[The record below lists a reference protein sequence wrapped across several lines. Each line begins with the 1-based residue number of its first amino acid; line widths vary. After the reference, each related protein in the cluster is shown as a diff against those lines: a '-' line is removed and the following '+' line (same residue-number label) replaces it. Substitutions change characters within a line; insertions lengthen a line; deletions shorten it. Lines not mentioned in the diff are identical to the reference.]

1 MVYYYQWLKGKRGK
15 RIMADKPL
23 VKMVRGYQ
31 KYISPMFPPTCR
43 YYPSCSTYMIQAISK
58 HGTFKGA
65 VMGTARIIRCN
76 PMVPGGL
83 DPVPDHFTLRRN
95 REEMSDED
103 RAYLIAQME
112 KHDHHHHEVE

>member
-1 MVYYYQWLKGKRGK
+1 
-15 RIMADKPL
+15 MADKPL

-43 YYPSCSTYMIQAISK
+43 YYPSCSTYMIQAVNK
-58 HGTFKGA
+58 HGTLKGA
-65 VMGTARIIRCN
+65 AMGTACIIRCN

-112 KHDHHHHEVE
+112 KHDHHHEVE

>member
-1 MVYYYQWLKGKRGK
+1 
-15 RIMADKPL
+15 MADKPL

-43 YYPSCSTYMIQAISK
+43 YYPSCSTYMIQAINK
-58 HGTFKGA
+58 HGSLKGTA
-65 VMGTARIIRCN
+65 MGTARIIRCN

-112 KHDHHHHEVE
+112 KHDHHHHEIE

>member
-1 MVYYYQWLKGKRGK
+1 
-15 RIMADKPL
+15 
-23 VKMVRGYQ
+23 
-31 KYISPMFPPTCR
+31 
-43 YYPSCSTYMIQAISK
+43 
-58 HGTFKGA
+58 
-65 VMGTARIIRCN
+65 MGTARIIRCN

-112 KHDHHHHEVE
+112 KHDHHHHETE